1 MNNGNRKRAVSIKRE
16 HKMSCSAR
24 KFRIIVNGIEAGY
37 IEDGGVLRLKLPY
50 EDTDISFSIGKKV
63 MAHVYLDDLDGEE
76 VNILCYAKGSGGI
89 IAGKSMVDF
98 FVTEHQKKEKIPLV
112 IRILITIPLVI
123 IMFYLCLNSFNSFFN

>member
-1 MNNGNRKRAVSIKRE
+1 MDNSNKKRAVSIKRE
-16 HKMSCSAR
+16 HKISCSAR
-24 KFRIIVNGIEAGY
+24 KFRIIVNGTEAGY

-50 EDTDISFSIGKKV
+50 EDTDISFSNSKKV

-98 FVTEHQKKEKIPLV
+98 SAREYQKKEKIPLV
-112 IRILITIPLVI
+112 IRILIAIPLVI
-123 IMFYLCLNSFNSFFN
+123 IIFYLCLNSFNSFFN